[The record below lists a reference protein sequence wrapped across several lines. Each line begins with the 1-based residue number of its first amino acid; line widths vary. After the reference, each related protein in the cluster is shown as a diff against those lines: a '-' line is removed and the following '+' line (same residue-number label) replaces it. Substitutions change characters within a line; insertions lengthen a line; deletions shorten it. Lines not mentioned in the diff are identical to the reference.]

1 MDRNELRN
9 KLKPMLPMYLAEKG
23 ILVSHKAIF
32 HCLNPEHPDQNPSM
46 SYYPGNHT
54 CRCFGCGAIYDIFDL
69 IQQDYDC
76 DYPQSVEIAY
86 KKYGDML
93 DAETV
98 DKTRSTEKP
107 QATVETKS
115 KNINLDKKNTNKI
128 KNKETVNLEG
138 GFKMDFSKDYEKWKA
153 NLAETNYLTKRGI
166 SMETAQKHN
175 VGYDPEYQSIL
186 ETEAGNKSVKGA
198 LVIPTSAESY
208 IVRPTTEEAGLS
220 CKYRKKGPSHIF
232 NSNILTQ
239 ISDPVF
245 VTEGEIDAMSVE
257 ELGYDAVALGGVN
270 NVDLLVRFLKD
281 NDVKCKLL
289 LALDNDEAGKKANK
303 ELAEKLTE
311 IEMDFQSVSFSDEDH
326 SYKDPNEALVK
337 DKDYLKAKLAE
348 YAVPTK
354 NDELSKARDY
364 ITKSC
369 VYSSLDSFL
378 NAVKNKKNQL
388 ISTGFDG
395 LDEALEGGLRFG
407 AYYIG
412 AIPSCGKSTL
422 LLQLADQI
430 AANGTSV
437 LYFSF
442 EMGINSLIAKSTSR
456 IIMQERIRRNEISE
470 DIITASDILIDRR
483 YEKFGESGK
492 KEISKALHIYKN
504 TIASNLY
511 IKCVRPGISSRLT
524 VEQIREEI
532 QRLLSALRLV
542 NGDNSNLVVMI
553 DYLQLIAPHNENASD
568 KMIIDHNSAALEGI
582 AHEFQIPLI
591 VVSSLNRDSY
601 NQPVSLKSFKE
612 SGNIEYNADQLL
624 GLQYSKIGKD
634 GFKLDVERDAFPRK
648 VELTI
653 LKQRMGRTGQT
664 VKFNYYSKCDYFET
678 ESDDNDENE
687 GLFD

>member
-1 MDRNELRN
+1 M
-9 KLKPMLPMYLAEKG
+9 
-23 ILVSHKAIF
+23 
-32 HCLNPEHPDQNPSM
+32 
-46 SYYPGNHT
+46 
-54 CRCFGCGAIYDIFDL
+54 
-69 IQQDYDC
+69 
-76 DYPQSVEIAY
+76 
-86 KKYGDML
+86 
-93 DAETV
+93 
-98 DKTRSTEKP
+98 
-107 QATVETKS
+107 
-115 KNINLDKKNTNKI
+115 
-128 KNKETVNLEG
+128 
-138 GFKMDFSKDYEKWKA
+138 
-153 NLAETNYLTKRGI
+153 
-166 SMETAQKHN
+166 
-175 VGYDPEYQSIL
+175 
-186 ETEAGNKSVKGA
+186 
-198 LVIPTSAESY
+198 
-208 IVRPTTEEAGLS
+208 
-220 CKYRKKGPSHIF
+220 
-232 NSNILTQ
+232 
-239 ISDPVF
+239 
-245 VTEGEIDAMSVE
+245 
-257 ELGYDAVALGGVN
+257 
-270 NVDLLVRFLKD
+270 
-281 NDVKCKLL
+281 
-289 LALDNDEAGKKANK
+289 
-303 ELAEKLTE
+303 
-311 IEMDFQSVSFSDEDH
+311 
-326 SYKDPNEALVK
+326 
-337 DKDYLKAKLAE
+337 
-348 YAVPTK
+348 PTK

-369 VYSSLDSFL
+369 VYSSIDSFL
-378 NAVKNKKNQL
+378 NDVKNKKNQS

-407 AYYIG
+407 TYYIG

-456 IIMQERIRRNEISE
+456 IIMQERIRRNELSE
-470 DIITASDILIDRR
+470 DIITASDILLDKR

-568 KMIIDHNSAALEGI
+568 KMIIDHNSAALEGL

-678 ESDDNDENE
+678 ESDGDDENE